1 MKTIQHIV
9 AKYTAFL
16 WAILQP
22 LGSWGVFAI
31 AALDGAA
38 VGLPMD
44 VVVGGYVAQNHHR
57 LLLYVLMAAAGSS
70 LGSLVIYA
78 IGYKG
83 GEELLRKRVSPQR
96 FEKLHSAFEKHP
108 FWSLMFP
115 AMLPPP
121 TPFKIFALGA
131 AVAEMSIGHF
141 ILAIFLGRTVRFL
154 LLGILVVEFGP
165 GVVHTVRIFFN
176 HHFHWLLI
184 AVALGLAAWLVLR
197 RLRRRRRATALTTE
211 NSGELQSQEKT
222 FTTEDTE
229 VHRGTP
235 QRNVGE

>member
-1 MKTIQHIV
+1 MKTIQHIL

-44 VVVGGYVAQNHHR
+44 VVVGGYVAQNHSR

-83 GEELLRKRVSPQR
+83 GEELLRKRVSAQR
-96 FEKLHSAFEKHP
+96 FEKLHSAFERHP

-131 AVAEMSIGHF
+131 AVAEMSISHF

-154 LLGILVVEFGP
+154 ILGILVVKFGP
-165 GVVHTVRIFFN
+165 GVVHTLRIFFS

-184 AVALGLAAWLVLR
+184 AVALGLAAWFVLR
-197 RLRRRRRATALTTE
+197 RLRRRRETPLAIDGPA
-211 NSGELQSQEKT
+211 ELHKEEKT
-222 FTTEDTE
+222 FTTEDTV

-235 QRNVGE
+235 QRKAGE

>member
-1 MKTIQHIV
+1 MKIIQHIL
-9 AKYTAFL
+9 ARYTAFL

-22 LGSWGVFAI
+22 LGAWGVFAV

-44 VVVGGYVAQNHHR
+44 VVVGGYVAQNHAR
-57 LLLYVLMAAAGSS
+57 LLLYVLMAATGSA

-83 GEELLRKRVSPQR
+83 GEELLRKRVSPKR
-96 FEKLHSAFEKHP
+96 FEKLHEAFDKHP

-121 TPFKIFALGA
+121 TPFKLFALGA

-141 ILAIFLGRTVRFL
+141 LLAIFLGRTLRFL
-154 LLGILVVEFGP
+154 VLGILVVEFGP
-165 GVVHTVRIFFN
+165 GVVHTVRIFFS
-176 HHFHWLLI
+176 HHFYWVLI
-184 AVALGLAAWLVLR
+184 AAVLALAAWLAVR
-197 RLRRRRRATALTTE
+197 RGKTRRRNFSAV
-211 NSGELQSQEKT
+211 S
-222 FTTEDTE
+222 
-229 VHRGTP
+229 
-235 QRNVGE
+235 